1 MSRSKDSSLASECF
15 PQEEDEKEQGYE
27 GNYRANSRNYVSF
40 SVGIRV
46 VRVSSRYPCKAQ
58 EVLREEGYIN
68 TNKY

>member
-15 PQEEDEKEQGYE
+15 SQEEDEKEQGYE

-46 VRVSSRYPCKAQ
+46 VRVSSRYPCKA
-58 EVLREEGYIN
+58 
-68 TNKY
+68 